1 METKKVSIVVPVYNV
16 EKYLQSC
23 IDSLVSQTY
32 LNLEIILVD
41 DASTDN
47 CPAICDEAA
56 RKDGRIKV
64 IHKNNGGAASARN
77 AGLNIVTGDYVCFVD
92 SDDYVENKY
101 IQRLVNVL
109 EQENADAAVCG
120 FWYLYRDH
128 LEKKGFSGIH
138 TVMNQTDYLQRF
150 LTDWTCGLIWNK
162 IFRKE
167 TLKDV
172 RFTEGHKIDDEF
184 FTYKVIMNCKRVVL
198 FEDPLYYYRMRATSV
213 MSASS
218 TYEERLLLDKIE
230 YTQERFENVINRY
243 PQLTQAYL
251 EDLANSLIRF
261 KRQSTYFSVAYSEV
275 KKLIVKYQK
284 RILVSNLNLKLK
296 YSFIRAIYFEK
307 KTKNSVEYN
316 RQRKYEFFE

>member
-167 TLKDV
+167 TLKGV

-198 FEDPLYYYRMRATSV
+198 FEDPLYYYRMRSTSV

-218 TYEERLLLDKIE
+218 AYEERLLLDKIE
-230 YTQERFENVINRY
+230 YTQERFENVTNRY
-243 PQLTQAYL
+243 PQLTQA
-251 EDLANSLIRF
+251 
-261 KRQSTYFSVAYSEV
+261 
-275 KKLIVKYQK
+275 
-284 RILVSNLNLKLK
+284 
-296 YSFIRAIYFEK
+296 
-307 KTKNSVEYN
+307 
-316 RQRKYEFFE
+316 